1 MIPEFV
7 VITLGSVELSLIS
20 SKIQLYGAASSAAL
34 DLSAKQGEMS
44 TRSKLEEHISLYRPL
59 QLE

>member
-20 SKIQLYGAASSAAL
+20 SKIYGAASSAAL